1 MLCSRSF
8 YCHFFISSATPKIF
22 TSVQIF
28 MKIAYFSGKTVPGI
42 WLVQGRTNCAGL
54 TSGEVTART
63 GSDRLRIPGLA
74 WSDFPGNCLI
84 ILSDQAA
91 EATTYAAS
99 TEIVAA
105 AAVDQTSTDA
115 AVTATAAAAGDIIN
129 AVSDDVTLSPVGDVD
144 ALSTTASER
153 TERDFWRYQRS
164 GRAAGGRVLR
174 LVPSAR
180 FFTSI
185 NLASFTVISAGF
197 SSKSICLLSIL

>member
-1 MLCSRSF
+1 
-8 YCHFFISSATPKIF
+8 
-22 TSVQIF
+22 

-54 TSGEVTART
+54 TSGEVTARKLAEVVKP

-99 TEIVAA
+99 TEIVAAA

-164 GRAAGGRVLR
+164 ERAAGGRVLR

-197 SSKSICLLSIL
+197 SSKSICLLRII